1 MFNNFF
7 FENLAI
13 LWDNVEKC
21 SRARQATDENIIR
34 RTPIACWITKATDT
48 RSEYAIVIASP
59 QQQWLRERP
68 SMLRLHYIVCLVD
81 VKFDFKTFQVQ
92 RPLAIF
98 RLIDYYRKLII
109 LSFLE
114 LLFNTCVLEYRHLLS
129 ISAILP
135 YNISNGCLLLV

>member
-1 MFNNFF
+1 M
-7 FENLAI
+7 
-13 LWDNVEKC
+13 EKY

-34 RTPIACWITKATDT
+34 RTPIACWITKAIDT
-48 RSEYAIVIASP
+48 SSEYAIVIASP

-92 RPLAIF
+92 SPLAIF
-98 RLIDYYRKLII
+98 RLIDHYRKLII

-114 LLFNTCVLEYRHLLS
+114 LLFNTCVHEYRHLLS